1 MTRRSRIVLW
11 LIVALFALFNVY
23 TSLAPDLLPAGS
35 VGIINTVFLVVF
47 ALVHGAALYGLGGIV
62 VFVIL
67 CLVVGNI
74 FENTS
79 ILTGFPFG
87 HYHYSGVLGAKVFL
101 VPVTI
106 GGAYFGAGYL
116 SWTVACVL
124 LGRTSRPFDRFVQW
138 AIPVVASF
146 LMTSWDFM
154 LDPLA
159 STVDHYWIW
168 ENGGGFF
175 GVPLTN
181 YLGWLLTVFIFYAL
195 FSAYHRRVVTKSGS
209 VVARFSRSFWA
220 APLAMYGLLSI
231 RYILIFFATPSNS
244 RVVDAAGHA
253 WMLRDIQET
262 AALVAIF
269 TILDFSGASAGRYAK
284 RNDDIVQPCN
294 PGWSSHV
301 LSWRF
306 AF

>member
-1 MTRRSRIVLW
+1 MTRSGQIVLW

-23 TSLAPDLLPAGS
+23 TSLAPTMLPAGL

-47 ALVHGAALYGLGGIV
+47 ALVHGAAFYGLGGIA

-87 HYHYSGVLGAKVFL
+87 HYHYSDVLGAKIFL

-124 LGRTSRPFDRFVQW
+124 LGRASQPFDRFAQW

-175 GVPLTN
+175 GVPFSN

-195 FSAYHRRVVTKSGS
+195 FSAYNRRKLTKSGS
-209 VVARFSRSFWA
+209 VVVRLSISFWA
-220 APLAMYGLLSI
+220 APIAMYALLSI
-231 RYILIFFATPSNS
+231 RYILIYFATSTSP

-253 WMLRDIQET
+253 WMLHDIQET
-262 AALVAIF
+262 AALVSVF
-269 TILDFSGASAGRYAK
+269 TVVAFSILAALRLADSASERE
-284 RNDDIVQPCN
+284 RTI
-294 PGWSSHV
+294 
-301 LSWRF
+301 
-306 AF
+306 

>member
-1 MTRRSRIVLW
+1 MTRRGQIVLW

-23 TSLAPDLLPAGS
+23 TSLVPALVPAGL

-47 ALVHGAALYGLGGIV
+47 ALVHGAALYGLGGIA

-87 HYHYSGVLGAKVFL
+87 HYHYSDVLGAKVFL

-124 LGRTSRPFDRFVQW
+124 LGRTSQPFDRFAQW

-146 LMTSWDFM
+146 LMISWDFM

-175 GVPLTN
+175 GVPFTN
-181 YLGWLLTVFIFYAL
+181 YLGWLLTVFIFYML
-195 FSAYHRRVVTKSGS
+195 FSAYHRRAVTKSGPL
-209 VVARFSRSFWA
+209 VIRFSTSFWA
-220 APLAMYGLLSI
+220 LPIAMYALLSI
-231 RYILIFFATPSNS
+231 HYILIYLVPSSNL
-244 RVVDAAGHA
+244 RVLDAAGHA
-253 WMLRDIQET
+253 WMLRDIEET
-262 AALVAIF
+262 AALVAVF
-269 TILDFSGASAGRYAK
+269 TILAFSIFAALRLADSASKQAK
-284 RNDDIVQPCN
+284 SD
-294 PGWSSHV
+294 
-301 LSWRF
+301 L
-306 AF
+306 AK